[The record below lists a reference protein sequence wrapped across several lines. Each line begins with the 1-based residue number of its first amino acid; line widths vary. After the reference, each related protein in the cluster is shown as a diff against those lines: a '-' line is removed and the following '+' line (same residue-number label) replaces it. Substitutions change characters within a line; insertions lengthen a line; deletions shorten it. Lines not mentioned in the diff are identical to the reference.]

1 MKIFVALV
9 ALSWTLPVSAG
20 SIYSV
25 YTKLT
30 DCKTIQV
37 FQESGAS
44 IKHCPGVAGHH
55 LLVEDDDDRQSV
67 TIVAPDGKRHSLR
80 YWDVITGA
88 FSNLGEKAEWR
99 VTGAG
104 KAMRPI
110 ALIVRVNA
118 DENPDAPRE
127 RKSYLAVA
135 KMAGDKICVTNRVKD
150 SRKANEEARRAADA
164 SAGSTCLE

>member
-1 MKIFVALV
+1 MKILFALV
-9 ALSWTLPVSAG
+9 ALGWTLPVSAAP
-20 SIYSV
+20 IYSV
-25 YTKLT
+25 YTNLT

-44 IKHCPGVAGHH
+44 IKRCPGVAGHH

-67 TIVAPDGKRHSLR
+67 TIVATDGKRHSLR
-80 YWDVITGA
+80 YWAVITGA
-88 FSNLGEKAEWR
+88 FSSLGEKAEWR
-99 VTGAG
+99 VMGTG

-110 ALIVRVNA
+110 ALIVRVYA
-118 DENPDAPRE
+118 HENPDAPSE

-150 SRKANEEARRAADA
+150 SRKANEVARRAADA
-164 SAGSTCLE
+164 SAGSACLE

>member
-1 MKIFVALV
+1 MKIFVALF

-44 IKHCPGVAGHH
+44 IKRCPGVAGHQ

-80 YWDVITGA
+80 YWDVITHA
-88 FSNLGEKAEWR
+88 FSNLGGKAEWR
-99 VTGAG
+99 VRKVG
-104 KAMRPI
+104 KIVTPI
-110 ALIVRVNA
+110 SLIVRVHAN
-118 DENPDAPRE
+118 ENPDAPDE
-127 RKSYLAVA
+127 KTSYLAVA
-135 KMAGDKICVTNRVKD
+135 RMAGDRICVTDRVKD
-150 SRKANEEARRAADA
+150 SRKANAEARRAADA
-164 SAGSTCLE
+164 SMGSLCLE